1 MRHYLVILIELLF
14 MNRMKIAIIG
24 AGTMGQGIAQV
35 CAQKGYTTLL
45 YDINEDTLNAARNSV
60 LNSLKKLVEKGKL
73 SPEQSDETIA
83 NLTFTNN
90 FKHLQADFLI
100 EAILEKLEVKQ
111 ELFLKLEELNSPTAI
126 FASNTS
132 SLSITQIASALSH
145 PERMIGLHFFNPAT
159 IMPLVEVIHAAA
171 TQQNYIDIAL
181 EFAKN
186 LGKTTVTCSD
196 APGFIVNRVARPF
209 YTESLLLAEEKV
221 ATIEQIDALVEASGF
236 KLGPFRLM
244 DLIGNDVNLAVTKSL
259 YAACFQP
266 ARFRPSRIQQQKV
279 DALHLGKKTN
289 KGFYNY

>member
-1 MRHYLVILIELLF
+1 
-14 MNRMKIAIIG
+14 MKIAVVG
-24 AGTMGQGIAQV
+24 AGTMGHGIAQV

-45 YDINEDTLNAARNSV
+45 YDINENTLNEARKAV
-60 LNSLKKLVEKGKL
+60 TTSLLKLVEKGKITQELNESTL
-73 SPEQSDETIA
+73 S

-90 FKHLQADFLI
+90 FKHLQADLII
-100 EAILEKLEVKQ
+100 EAIVEKLEIKQ

-132 SLSITQIASALSH
+132 SLSITQIASALMH

-159 IMPLVEVIHAAA
+159 IMPLVEVINA
-171 TQQNYIDIAL
+171 TASKQEYIETAL
-181 EFAKN
+181 EFVKN
-186 LGKTTVTCSD
+186 LGKTSVTCSD

-209 YTESLLLAEEKV
+209 YTESLLLAEENV
-221 ATIEQIDALVEASGF
+221 ASIEQIDALVEATGF
-236 KLGPFRLM
+236 KLGPFKLM

-259 YAACFQP
+259 YSACFQP